1 MQAPDFSIG
10 NALTHFT
17 KTGGPR
23 GFLLPF
29 MLSYAALG
37 LVSQAV
43 SMLMQREVYA
53 IYIRMMIEG
62 GDITAY
68 TDELNR
74 ASMQANLGSLLMLPV
89 ALLFWVVFE
98 AASQRRYM
106 RGDGFRLRIGADE
119 GRLAVIALV
128 WCVLFVGFYIG
139 LVIAMLVPLGIGFL
153 TGGAAVAAVLTILC
167 VLGALAVMLWLVAR
181 LSPAA
186 ALTIR
191 DRQIRVFEAWAVT
204 RGKGGQLF
212 AAYLVLLIA
221 IGLIQTIGY
230 GLVFLIGY
238 LMIAP
243 QIDGGSLSAE
253 AALAVMASPGFWGPI
268 MAVSFGMLMIVGAA
282 AHIFGGPAALA
293 ARTDPGWT
301 GEEGVAGAF
310 N

>member
-89 ALLFWVVFE
+89 ALLFWVMFE

-212 AAYLVLLIA
+212 LAYLVLMIA
-221 IGLIQTIGY
+221 IGLVQMVGY
-230 GLVFLIGY
+230 GLLFLFGY

>member
-106 RGDGFRLRIGADE
+106 RGEGFRLRIGADE

-191 DRQIRVFEAWAVT
+191 DRQIRVFEACAVT

-212 AAYLVLLIA
+212 LAYLVLMIA
-221 IGLIQTIGY
+221 IGLVQMVGY
-230 GLVFLIGY
+230 GLLFLFGY

>member
-1 MQAPDFSIG
+1 MQTPEFTIG
-10 NALTHFT
+10 NAITHFT

-43 SMLMQREVYA
+43 SFWMQREVYA

-106 RGDGFRLRIGADE
+106 RGEGFRLRIGADE

-212 AAYLVLLIA
+212 LAYLVLMIA
-221 IGLIQTIGY
+221 IGLVQMVGY
-230 GLVFLIGY
+230 GLLFLFGY

-310 N
+310 S

>member
-310 N
+310 S

>member
-10 NALTHFT
+10 NALMHFT

-119 GRLAVIALV
+119 GRLAVIALL
-128 WCVLFVGFYIG
+128 WCVLFAGFYIG
-139 LVIAMLVPLGIGFL
+139 LVIAMLVPLGIGLL
-153 TGGAAVAAVLTILC
+153 TGVAAVAVILTVGCL
-167 VLGALAVMLWLVAR
+167 LGALAAMLWVTAR

-212 AAYLVLLIA
+212 VAYLVLLVA
-221 IGLIQTIGY
+221 IGLVQMVGY
-230 GLVFLIGY
+230 GLLFLFGY

-253 AALAVMASPGFWGPI
+253 AALAVMASPGFWGPM
-268 MAVSFGMLMIVGAA
+268 MAASFGMLMIVGAA

-293 ARTDPGWT
+293 ARTDPGWA

-310 N
+310 S